1 MSVPTGERG
10 LDTQNITINYCASTI
25 PELLMIKTQCMC
37 LFKSHV
43 YDKCAKR
50 ILRTT
55 SHYANMFLIF
65 IERQL
70 LDFPNDHEIKII
82 LINRFIYVRYYLN
95 LSYDKLFDN
104 ST

>member
-1 MSVPTGERG
+1 
-10 LDTQNITINYCASTI
+10 
-25 PELLMIKTQCMC
+25 MC

-50 ILRTT
+50 TLRKT

-65 IERQL
+65 IERHL

-95 LSYDKLFDN
+95 LSYDQLFDN